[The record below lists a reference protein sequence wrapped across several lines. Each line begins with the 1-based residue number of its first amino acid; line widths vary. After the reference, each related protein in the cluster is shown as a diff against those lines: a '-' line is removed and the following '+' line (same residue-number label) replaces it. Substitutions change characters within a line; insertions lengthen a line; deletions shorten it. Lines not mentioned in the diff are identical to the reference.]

1 MNSNKKL
8 ILNYNSNKII
18 SWNVIMRK
26 LIFLKKSSKQVV
38 NTNFLKNNFS
48 FINDFKFTF

>member
-1 MNSNKKL
+1 
-8 ILNYNSNKII
+8 
-18 SWNVIMRK
+18 MRK

-48 FINDFKFTF
+48 FINLISLLSFREYVNRNY